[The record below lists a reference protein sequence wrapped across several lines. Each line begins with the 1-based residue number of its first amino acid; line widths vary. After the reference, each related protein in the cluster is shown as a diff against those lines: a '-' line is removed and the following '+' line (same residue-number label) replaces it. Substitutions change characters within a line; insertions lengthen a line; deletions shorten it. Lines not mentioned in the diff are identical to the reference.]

1 MWYDKMSDLSNMVSV
16 LETIKLRRYID
27 HLAVSDRVYML
38 ARRGVGANAGGCI
51 IGGRKAGCAA
61 VDNTGAGKTLDI
73 SDSVTVRK
81 RKSYMSIS
89 IDAERS
95 NFNKP
100 QKTKHRARSTFCS
113 KASKRLRCRAR
124 T

>member
-1 MWYDKMSDLSNMVSV
+1 MWYDKMSDLSNIVSV

-27 HLAVSDRVYML
+27 HLAVSDRVYVL

-73 SDSVTVRK
+73 SDSRYGGAVLTDFLIRG
-81 RKSYMSIS
+81 
-89 IDAERS
+89 EGEG
-95 NFNKP
+95 
-100 QKTKHRARSTFCS
+100 TT
-113 KASKRLRCRAR
+113 
-124 T
+124 TT